1 MDILQDSNNYFNN
14 FVNKNEI
21 ILDQHFEN
29 IKYNYKILEESDNK
43 DYFPYFNVFEKYYK
57 YKNDVNII
65 YYILIIYY
73 IEKELL
79 LNFIRFYNSK
89 IIKYKLLPSNK
100 IKPYNEISKYNKI
113 ELLKY
118 LKNIINYDVKLFY
131 FLIYTMQYYL

>member
-29 IKYNYKILEESDNK
+29 IKYNYKILKELGNK
-43 DYFPYFNVFEKYYK
+43 DYLPYFNVFEKYYK

-100 IKPYNEISKYNKI
+100 IKPYNEITKYNKI

-118 LKNIINYDVKLFY
+118 LKNIIDYDVKLFY

>member
-14 FVNKNEI
+14 FINNNEI
-21 ILDQHFEN
+21 ILDKHFEK
-29 IKYNYKILEESDNK
+29 IKYAYKNLEENNK
-43 DYFPYFNVFEKYYK
+43 EYFSYFNIFEKYYK

-73 IEKELL
+73 IEEELL

-89 IIKYKLLPSNK
+89 IIKYKLLPNNK
-100 IKPYNEISKYNKI
+100 IKPYNEITKYNKI

-118 LKNIINYDVKLFY
+118 LKNIIDYDIKLFY

>member
-1 MDILQDSNNYFNN
+1 MDILQNSNNYFNN

-21 ILDQHFEN
+21 ILDEHFEN
-29 IKYNYKILEESDNK
+29 IKYNYKLLEESNNK

-73 IEKELL
+73 IEEELL

-89 IIKYKLLPSNK
+89 IIKYKLLPNNK
-100 IKPYNEISKYNKI
+100 IKPYNEITKYNKI

-118 LKNIINYDVKLFY
+118 LKNIIDYDIKLFY

>member
-14 FVNKNEI
+14 FINNNEI
-21 ILDQHFEN
+21 ILDKHFEK
-29 IKYNYKILEESDNK
+29 IKYAYKNLEENNK
-43 DYFPYFNVFEKYYK
+43 EYFSYFNIFEKYYK

-73 IEKELL
+73 IEEELL
-79 LNFIRFYNSK
+79 LNFTRFYNSK
-89 IIKYKLLPSNK
+89 IIKHKLLPYNK
-100 IKPYNEISKYNKI
+100 IKPYNEIYKYSKF

-118 LKNIINYDVKLFY
+118 LKNIIDYDIKLFY